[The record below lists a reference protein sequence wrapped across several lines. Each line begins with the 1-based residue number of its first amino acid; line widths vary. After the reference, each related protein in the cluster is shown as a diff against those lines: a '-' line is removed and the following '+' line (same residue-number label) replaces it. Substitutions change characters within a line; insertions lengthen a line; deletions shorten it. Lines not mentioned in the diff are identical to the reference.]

1 MVTEIYLNK
10 LKYFQ
15 YNILWN
21 ILYLWGP
28 MFVGYQNLAGS
39 IGTIV
44 ILWVTN
50 LLLYNVRQIYYLL
63 GYTFVGKPKKSMNIN
78 PPKRSK

>member
-21 ILYLWGP
+21 ILYLWGR
-28 MFVGYQNLAGS
+28 MFMDYQNLAGS

-50 LLLYNVRQIYYLL
+50 LLLYNVRQNWLYIC
-63 GYTFVGKPKKSMNIN
+63 GVTHKIHEH
-78 PPKRSK
+78 